1 MYQFFCFVDVQ
12 LSDEQRA
19 LQRSAGE
26 FLAAECSM
34 EFVRTCMDDPAGSP
48 LASQAVWTQMA
59 ELGWMGL
66 VIPEAHGG
74 AGLDAVDL
82 AILLEEM
89 GRVLLPLPFLSNLIG
104 AQAVALA
111 GSDEVQA
118 RLLPK
123 VARGEVRLSL
133 AQLEAGS
140 NWATRVCTTQARRD
154 GDAVLLSGTKL
165 FVPDAHTA
173 DLLVVLAQEEAGA
186 SLFLVER
193 RAAGVGVRRIDFVDP
208 TRPVCEV
215 TLEDVAVGD
224 EARLGAPGAAA
235 SVLDS
240 LHDFARVAQS
250 AEMCGGAQQVLDLSV
265 VYAKTREQFGRPIG
279 SFQAIAHKCAD
290 MFVKVE
296 GARSAVY
303 YAAWALAAAV
313 PEAHVASCMAK
324 SYCAEAFSQV
334 AAQGIQIH
342 GGLGFTWEQDPHLY
356 FKRAKANE
364 VAFGDIAYTRE
375 LAAVELI
382 G

>member
-1 MYQFFCFVDVQ
+1 MYQFFHFVDVQ

-34 EFVRTCMDDPAGSP
+34 EFVRTCMDDPAGWP
-48 LASQAVWTQMA
+48 AASEAVWKQMA

-66 VIPEAHGG
+66 VIPEAQGG

-82 AILLEEM
+82 AVLLEEM
-89 GRVLLPLPFLSNLIG
+89 GRVLLPVPFLSTLVA
-104 AQAVALA
+104 AQAVSLA
-111 GSDEVQA
+111 GDDDMQT
-118 RLLPK
+118 RLLPQI
-123 VARGEVRLSL
+123 ARGELRLCL
-133 AQLEAGS
+133 AQLEVGGS
-140 NWATRVCTTQARRD
+140 WDAAACRTQARRD
-154 GDAVLLSGTKL
+154 GETLLLSGTKT
-165 FVPDAHTA
+165 FVTDAETA
-173 DLLVVLAQEEAGA
+173 DLLVVLACEEEGP

-193 RAAGVGVRRIDFVDP
+193 RAPGVGVRRIDFVDP

-215 TLEDVAVGD
+215 TLEEVAVT
-224 EARLGAPGAAA
+224 EAARLGAPGAARP
-235 SVLDS
+235 VLGD

-265 VYAKTREQFGRPIG
+265 AYAKTREQFGKPIG

-303 YAAWALAAAV
+303 YAAWALAASV

-324 SYCAEAFSQV
+324 SYCAEAFTEV

-364 VAFGDIAYTRE
+364 VAFGDVAYTRE
-375 LAAVELI
+375 LAAIELI

>member
-19 LQRSAGE
+19 LQHSAVE

-34 EFVRTCMDDPAGSP
+34 EFVRSCMDDPAGWP
-48 LASQAVWTQMA
+48 PASEVVWKKMA

-74 AGLDAVDL
+74 IGLNAVDL

-89 GRVLLPLPFLSNLIG
+89 GRVLLPAPFLSSLIG
-104 AQAVALA
+104 GQAVVLA
-111 GSDEVQA
+111 GNAEVQA

-123 VARGEVRLSL
+123 VARGELRLCL
-133 AQLEAGS
+133 AQLEAGGS
-140 NWATRVCTTQARRD
+140 WATHACRTQARRE
-154 GDAVLLSGTKL
+154 GDALLLSGTKL
-165 FVPDAHTA
+165 FVPDAETA
-173 DLLVVLAQEEAGA
+173 DLLVVLAQEEAGP

-193 RAAGVGVRRIDFVDP
+193 LAPGVGVRRIDFVDP

-215 TLEDVAVGD
+215 TLEDAEVGD
-224 EARLGAPGAAA
+224 DARLGAPGAAG
-235 SVLDS
+235 SVLES

-265 VYAKTREQFGRPIG
+265 AYAKTREQFGRPIG
-279 SFQAIAHKCAD
+279 SFQAIAHQCAD

-313 PEAHVASCMAK
+313 PETHVASCMAK
-324 SYCAEAFSQV
+324 SYCAEAFTQV